1 MNHTTL
7 ILLSGLDGTGR
18 LFKPLLEILPPNL
31 KPLVIP
37 YPANKSLG
45 YNELLEHVS
54 EKIPTNDPF
63 ILLAESFSGPLAV
76 ELAATRPPNLKAL
89 ILCASFVT
97 SPAPKYF
104 SWLSFIINNQLFR
117 LRPPQPIIRYLLLGK
132 DAPASLIDELLHTL
146 QSVSP
151 EVLSNRV
158 RSVLNVDVR
167 GALAKC
173 RVPILY
179 LAAKHDK
186 LVSKRNLAEIKSLAP
201 NMESV
206 IIDAPHLLLQRE
218 PEKALH
224 AIDDFLRRTLRDI

>member
-1 MNHTTL
+1 MNQTTL
-7 ILLSGLDGTGR
+7 VLLSGLDGTGR
-18 LFKPLLEILPPNL
+18 LFKPLLEILPPDL
-31 KPLVIP
+31 RPLVIP

-45 YNELLEHVS
+45 HDELFQYVREQ
-54 EKIPTNDPF
+54 IPSDDPF
-63 ILLAESFSGPLAV
+63 ILLAESFSGSLAV

-97 SPAPKYF
+97 SPAPKSF
-104 SWLSFIINNQLFR
+104 GLLRFIINGQLFR
-117 LRPPQPIIRYLLLGK
+117 LRPPRTLVRYLLLGK
-132 DAPASLIDELLHTL
+132 DAPPGLINELLNTL

-167 GALAKC
+167 GALEKC

-186 LVSKRNLAEIKSLAP
+186 LVGKRNLAEIKSLAP
-201 NMESV
+201 DLDSV
-206 IIDAPHLLLQRE
+206 IIDAPHLL
-218 PEKALH
+218 
-224 AIDDFLRRTLRDI
+224 